1 MTSAPASPVPQAAPP
16 LSSQVTVLGARTHLW
31 EYGDPSGPPLL
42 LVHGFRGDHHGLELI
57 AQRLPGFRV
66 IVPDLPGFGIS
77 EAFPAHQHDLAGYAA
92 WLNALV
98 AKLGLGRFFVLGHS
112 FGSLVVS
119 AAISSGLSPERTVLI
134 NPIAAPALAGP
145 KRLMTKLAVLYY
157 RAGAALPGALGSAL
171 LASPLI
177 VRVMSETMAKTR
189 EPELRAWI
197 HDQHDRYFSL
207 FSDRRTVS
215 DAFDASISATVR
227 QFAPALTAPTLI
239 IAADR
244 DDITPLA
251 ATLALRRELAD
262 AELRIVPGVGHLIHY
277 EAPDDA
283 AAWIT
288 DFLA

>member
-98 AKLGLGRFFVLGHS
+98 AELGLGRFFVLGHS

-171 LASPLI
+171 LANPLI

>member
-1 MTSAPASPVPQAAPP
+1 MTSVGTTPAPPVPHQA
-16 LSSQVTVLGARTHLW
+16 TILGARTHFW
-31 EYGDPSGPPLL
+31 EYGDPSGPPLV

-57 AQRLPGFRV
+57 AQRLPGYRV

-77 EAFPAHQHDLAGYAA
+77 EAFPEHRHDLDGYAS
-92 WLNALV
+92 WLRGFV
-98 AKLGLGRFFVLGHS
+98 AELGLEGCFVLGHS

-119 AAISSGLSPERTVLI
+119 AAIAAGLTTERTVLV

-145 KRLMTKLAVLYY
+145 KRLMTQLAVLYY

-189 EPELRAWI
+189 DPELRAWI
-197 HDQHDRYFSL
+197 HDQHARYFSL
-207 FSDRRTVS
+207 FSDRQTVS
-215 DAFDASISATVR
+215 EAFGASISATVR
-227 QFAPALTAPTLI
+227 DFAPTFTTPTLL
-239 IAADR
+239 IAAER

-251 ATLALRRELAD
+251 APLALHRELPGS
-262 AELRIVPGVGHLIHY
+262 ELRIVPGVGHLIHY

-288 DFLA
+288 EFLA